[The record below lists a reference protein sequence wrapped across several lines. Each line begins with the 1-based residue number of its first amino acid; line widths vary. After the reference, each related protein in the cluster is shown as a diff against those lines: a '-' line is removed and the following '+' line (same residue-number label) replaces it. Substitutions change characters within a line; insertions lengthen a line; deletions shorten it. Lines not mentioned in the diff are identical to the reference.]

1 MPVATTPEP
10 AEEKAGVLQRFTGWF
25 TRATDY
31 ILGRNTLIGVAS
43 LMLLA
48 IAGFATWHGMRDFI
62 VGVSTTPSGQGQQ
75 LPGGM
80 SVSNDALVIVVVAA
94 LTFLMW
100 LMLRETFGA
109 SGPHRRWPQ
118 RLITFPLYLFLAIW
132 SIGFGYG
139 FWWSLISGEEATRTG
154 LAGLQED
161 ARDAS
166 AVIAA
171 RLDAVKAQLDSVVS
185 WSDSQMAREETSGG
199 SCGVPSGA
207 GKGPLYGS
215 RRSVRDSVI
224 TLRDGMT
231 RSWLDPVTADV
242 EQLRKTASE
251 LGGTTVEERQKAFE
265 AKASDIRGRARNIAA
280 RSNQLG
286 RSTAAEMKAI
296 AATVAIAP
304 NAAGFS
310 CYDPTLA
317 ERLRQAATQAEQ
329 PAEIKLREAVFN
341 EGPAGVANAVK
352 NLWRNIGAYTSG
364 LIGLVFNGGRSTNGH
379 TDTGEPI
386 TGRDLIALLATIGV
400 DLGLLALAILNPPRE
415 PPSIRPS
422 GALRRQINEAIDT
435 AIARAPGVNR
445 EWVRRH
451 FIHHQHASYLVIP
464 NLYSAGSDDNMEVG
478 SHAGEAHR
486 ALAMN
491 QLAGVLSDLHLI
503 VSASPR
509 RGRLLAWLSRVPGFK
524 SELDRLKDEESR
536 TSSTD
541 LSEIRKKW
549 REDKK
554 LKPEHEG
561 ARERPVRNH
570 GLFSKA
576 ERALEFADWSEAAR
590 KDIEV
595 FRLVDS
601 EGLTPLLMV
610 LNEPATGGGGGGGK
624 QLGLADPEA
633 SRPLKSEPPKA
644 LPPPA
649 PGGGGTG

>member
-1 MPVATTPEP
+1 M
-10 AEEKAGVLQRFTGWF
+10 
-25 TRATDY
+25 TDY
-31 ILGRNTLIGVAS
+31 VLGRNTLIGVAS
-43 LMLLA
+43 LMLLT

-75 LPGGM
+75 LPGGL
-80 SVSNDALVIVVVAA
+80 SLSNDVLVIVVVAA

-109 SGPHRRWPQ
+109 TGPHRRWPQ

-166 AVIAA
+166 AVVAA
-171 RLDAVKAQLDSVVS
+171 RLAAVKGQLDSVVS
-185 WSDSQMAREETSGG
+185 WSESQMAREETAGG

-207 GKGPLYGS
+207 GKGPLYNA
-215 RRSVRDSVI
+215 RRAVRDSII

-231 RSWLDPVTADV
+231 RSWLEPVSADV

-251 LGGTTVEERQKAFE
+251 LGGATVEERQKAFE

-296 AATVAIAP
+296 AASVAIPP

-317 ERLRQAATQAEQ
+317 ERLKQAAVQAEQ

-364 LIGLVFNGGRSTNGH
+364 LLSLVFTGQSGIGR
-379 TDTGEPI
+379 TDGGEPI

-422 GALRRQINEAIDT
+422 GALARQINEAIDT

-445 EWVRRH
+445 EWVRKH

-464 NLYSAGSDDNMEVG
+464 NLYSAGSDDNMEGGKG
-478 SHAGEAHR
+478 SQAGEAHR

-491 QLAGVLSDLHLI
+491 QLAGVLSDLDLV

-509 RGRLLAWLSRVPGFK
+509 RGRLMSWLSWVPGFK

-549 REDKK
+549 REDKG

-610 LNEPATGGGGGGGK
+610 LNESPRAGGGGGGK
-624 QLGLADPEA
+624 QLGPADPEV
-633 SRPLKSEPPKA
+633 SKPLKSEPPKA
-644 LPPPA
+644 LPA
-649 PGGGGTG
+649 PGQGGRGTG